1 MKELFE
7 QDRAI
12 SPSTVRTATL
22 LVGALFGVA
31 VGLIIL
37 QALLSMFGADPTG
50 GFWLFLIGL
59 TQISL
64 GAGLLLAIYMMVR
77 LLGEGLMAQHRLHD
91 RLTILTDELGSHRT
105 AAQTPA
111 AGPAD
116 TPAE

>member
-1 MKELFE
+1 MKDLIT

-22 LVGALFGVA
+22 LVGMLFAVA

-37 QALLSMFGADPTG
+37 QALLSMFGADPSG

-91 RLTILTDELGSHRT
+91 RLTILTDELGSRR

-111 AGPAD
+111 ASPAD
-116 TPAE
+116 MSAE